1 MQSSNNNRNSA
12 KAGERAAQ
20 AVVDQSVRRR
30 AALISVVVGLAMF
43 AGKTG
48 GYFITGSAAILSDA
62 LESVVHVIATSMA
75 LYSIILAARPA
86 DPRHP
91 YGYGKVEYFSAGVE
105 GILIVI
111 AAIAICFEA
120 TRDIIRGPE
129 LRSID
134 IGVWVVG
141 TAGAINLALGFF
153 LIRTGK
159 RTRSLAL
166 VADGKHVL
174 TDSYTSIGV
183 LIGLLLVQATD
194 IVLLDPLFAIAVA
207 INILWT
213 GYGLVSES
221 VRGLMNV
228 TDKDTLDRALAA
240 LNRIRTPEMLDIHR
254 LRAWRAGE
262 WRFIDFHLTLPNH
275 YTLEHAHAVHHQVYD
290 AICDEFHGQAEVMI
304 HLDPA
309 IDGAC
314 ANCGRVDCD
323 DPSCIEELARGFTL
337 ERAVAEPRR
346 PADADPHFHDAP
358 NQQRER

>member
-1 MQSSNNNRNSA
+1 MQSSEEKR
-12 KAGERAAQ
+12 KRMTGDERAVQ
-20 AVVDQSVRRR
+20 AVADQAIRKR
-30 AALISVVVGLAMF
+30 AATISVVIGVLMF

-62 LESVVHVIATSMA
+62 LESVVHVIATAMA

-91 YGYGKVEYFSAGVE
+91 YGYGKIEYFSAGVE
-105 GILIVI
+105 GILIVA
-111 AAIAICFEA
+111 AAIAICYEA
-120 TRDIIRGPE
+120 ARDLIVGPE
-129 LRSID
+129 LHAID
-134 IGVWVVG
+134 VGVWIVAA
-141 TAGAINLALGFF
+141 AGAINLALGFY

-183 LIGLLLVQATD
+183 LVGLLLVEATD
-194 IVLLDPLFAIAVA
+194 IVILDPLFAVAVA
-207 INILWT
+207 INIVVT
-213 GYGLVSES
+213 GFGLVTES

-228 TDKDTLDRALAA
+228 TDEETLERTVTA
-240 LNRIRTPEMLDIHR
+240 LNRIRRGEMLDIHR

-275 YTLEHAHAVHHQVYD
+275 YTLERAHELQHEVHD

-304 HLDPA
+304 HLDPS

-314 ANCGRVDCD
+314 ANCGQLDCAD
-323 DPSCIEELARGFTL
+323 DVCRIELERGFTL
-337 ERAVAEPRR
+337 ERAVGEPRR
-346 PADADPHFHDAP
+346 PQSD
-358 NQQRER
+358 